1 MKYLDIASKVN
12 RILLGLVMLVP
23 GLLKLFVLGPSA
35 VAGMLAGFGFPM
47 ATFFAWLLIVVE
59 IGSGLAVL
67 IGWKLEYTAIAP
79 AVILVI
85 AGLLVYRTDYG
96 NLLMHLVIASNFVA
110 VACMHCKKK

>member
-1 MKYLDIASKVN
+1 
-12 RILLGLVMLVP
+12 MLVP
-23 GLLKLFVLGPSA
+23 GLLKLFVMGPSA
-35 VAGMLAGFGFPM
+35 VASMLGSFGFPAAM
-47 ATFFAWLLIVVE
+47 FFAWLLIILE

-67 IGWKLEYTAIAP
+67 IGWKLEYTAIVP

-110 VACMHCKKK
+110 LGCMHCKSKK

>member
-23 GLLKLFVLGPSA
+23 GLLKLFVIGPSA
-35 VAGMLAGFGFPM
+35 VSGMLAGLGFPAAM
-47 ATFFAWLLIVVE
+47 FFTWLLIVFE

-67 IGWKLEYTAIAP
+67 IGWKLEYTAVPP

-96 NLLMHLVIASNFVA
+96 ILLMHLVIASNFVA
-110 VACMHCKKK
+110 LACMHCKKK